1 MMLAADVGGS
11 KTLVGRFVP
20 ARPRPHLLAVRAL
33 RTLDF
38 DGLPALLVA
47 SGLLDADVS
56 AIGLGVAGPVV
67 DGEVTMTNV
76 PWRVRA
82 EDILAVA
89 GHARL
94 RLLNDLEAMAHA
106 VPVLAPGELHTLQAG
121 RPNARGNAALIAAG
135 TGLGEA
141 VLHRVDGR
149 FVPVPSEAGH
159 ADFAARTDEE
169 LALVRFLRARHG
181 RADVERVISGIG
193 LVHVAAF
200 FHGDEACGAAGRFAE
215 GDGPARVSAA
225 ALAGTCDRCAATLR
239 LFVEAYGAE
248 AGNLALRAVATSG
261 VYVGGGIAPKILP
274 WLDRGFC
281 RTFVDKPPM
290 TELLRDVPVH
300 VILNDQAALV
310 GAAVAAL
317 DLLPATDGSR

>member
-11 KTLVGRFVP
+11 KTLVGRFAP
-20 ARPRPHLLAVRAL
+20 ARPRPRLVAVRTL

-38 DGLPALLVA
+38 DGLPSLLAA
-47 SGLLDADVS
+47 SGLLDADIA

-82 EDILAVA
+82 SDLHALA
-89 GHARL
+89 GQARV

-106 VPVLAPGELHTLQAG
+106 VPVLDPSELHTLQPG
-121 RPNARGNAALIAAG
+121 RPNAAGNAALIAAG

-141 VLHRVDGR
+141 VLHRVHGR
-149 FVPVPSEAGH
+149 LVPVPSEAGH
-159 ADFAARTDEE
+159 ADFAARTDDE

-181 RADVERVISGIG
+181 RADIERVISGIG
-193 LVHVAAF
+193 LVQVAAF
-200 FHGDEACGAAGRFAE
+200 FHGDDACEVAGRFAE

-225 ALAGTCDRCAATLR
+225 ATAGTCEACAATLG
-239 LFVEAYGAE
+239 LVVDAYGAE
-248 AGNLALRAVATSG
+248 AGNLALRAVATAG

-274 WLDRGFC
+274 WLDRAFC

-290 TELLRDVPVH
+290 TALLRDVPVH

-317 DLLPATDGSR
+317 DLLPAAGA